1 MRRRVGFFDAAKAA
15 EVLHRGQLYNVSY
28 GGGRQCFIEEE
39 VEGWCNPRVAWNP
52 AAHVALAESSR
63 EVAEVVCR
71 TSQGDPESAVGYR
84 RTKESRADAV
94 RYLRAEHLALPAVG
108 SAPVDFLPL
117 LDPEVRSLLEPV
129 QDLFEWDPGERGG
142 RRRRPC
148 FRVKPEEYGPLL
160 LRLKEVSM
168 VDFLEVPAL
177 RENGVFGVPESS
189 VEDPLT
195 RMITDGESTNWFT
208 KRLPKVRLPNPES
221 LSRLP
226 RWCRKAAA
234 LDIHSFYN
242 CLKLPAGWRKYF
254 GLPKIRASE
263 VGGPENVWWYPVNS
277 TLPMGWTGS
286 VWLGQLVHE
295 ALFKQ
300 ATMSLGEECTDL
312 HFVSLCDAEAVRAAE
327 FLPQDQVVFYSI
339 YIDDLN
345 LFGIH

>member
-1 MRRRVGFFDAAKAA
+1 
-15 EVLHRGQLYNVSY
+15 
-28 GGGRQCFIEEE
+28 
-39 VEGWCNPRVAWNP
+39 
-52 AAHVALAESSR
+52 
-63 EVAEVVCR
+63 
-71 TSQGDPESAVGYR
+71 
-84 RTKESRADAV
+84 
-94 RYLRAEHLALPAVG
+94 
-108 SAPVDFLPL
+108 
-117 LDPEVRSLLEPV
+117 
-129 QDLFEWDPGERGG
+129 
-142 RRRRPC
+142 
-148 FRVKPEEYGPLL
+148 
-160 LRLKEVSM
+160 M

-177 RENGVFGVPESS
+177 RENGLFGVPKSS

-226 RWCRKAAA
+226 RWCKKAAA

-263 VGGPENVWWYPVNS
+263 VGGPENVWWYPVNA

-300 ATMSLGEECTDL
+300 AIMSLGEEYRDL
-312 HFVSLCDAEAVRAAE
+312 HFVNLRDAEAVKAAE
-327 FLPQDQVVFYSI
+327 FLPHDRVVFYSI

-345 LFGIH
+345 LFGIRGEVLDVILGHCVEIYATQGFPVKPSKTTWATSALRVLGVWLDLESGLVKPVPKLLHYLYHTLPAIPYWVKSCGACCCGARL